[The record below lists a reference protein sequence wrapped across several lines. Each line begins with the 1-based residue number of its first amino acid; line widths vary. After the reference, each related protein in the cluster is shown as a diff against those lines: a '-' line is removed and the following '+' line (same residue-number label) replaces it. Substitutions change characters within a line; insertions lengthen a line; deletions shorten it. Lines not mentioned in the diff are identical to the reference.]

1 MSCPDQVFRLIDNPE
16 FPHQNVKDTI
26 CPDQE
31 LIYKRSVINPILYI
45 FLLLI
50 LLNLLSKF
58 DNILHFC
65 QQLIMLSSQTLFNSQ
80 LTNCMHCFTI
90 QHDKCTFNWF
100 AYCSIRK
107 WMLIKRPLIFLLLK
121 CSPHFLFTLNERV
134 HQLIQPLSLF

>member
-1 MSCPDQVFRLIDNPE
+1 MSCPDYVFRLIDNPE
-16 FPHQNVKDTI
+16 FPHQNVKETI

-65 QQLIMLSSQTLFNSQ
+65 QQLIMLSSLTLYHAQ
-80 LTNCMHCFTI
+80 LINCIHCFTI
-90 QHDKCTFNWF
+90 ASPLSIRSLT
-100 AYCSIRK
+100 CSIKK
-107 WMLIKRPLIFLLLK
+107 WVQGCAGGWAPPTQAFFQAGWAHHGRAHPRATEKIVK
-121 CSPHFLFTLNERV
+121 
-134 HQLIQPLSLF
+134 